1 MSRLAVFIFTALSL
15 LAQTPAIEARIDA
28 LLKQMTVEEK
38 VGQMT
43 QVAIGVVTAN
53 GAGRTHQLDPAKLET
68 AIQKYKVGSILN
80 VNGEAY
86 TVQHWRQ
93 VINAIQ
99 DSAAKTRLKIPII
112 HGIDSVHGAN
122 YTHDATLFPQAY

>member
-1 MSRLAVFIFTALSL
+1 MSRLAVFILTALPL
-15 LAQTPAIEARIDA
+15 LAQTPTIEARIDA

-43 QVAIGVVTAN
+43 QVAIDVVTAN
-53 GAGRTHQLDPAKLET
+53 GAAALINSIPPNSKRHP
-68 AIQKYKVGSILN
+68 KYKVGSILN

-99 DSAAKTRLKIPII
+99 DSAAKTRLKIPLI

>member
-1 MSRLAVFIFTALSL
+1 MCIRD
-15 LAQTPAIEARIDA
+15 R
-28 LLKQMTVEEK
+28 
-38 VGQMT
+38 
-43 QVAIGVVTAN
+43 
-53 GAGRTHQLDPAKLET
+53 
-68 AIQKYKVGSILN
+68 
-80 VNGEAY
+80 AY

-99 DSAAKTRLKIPII
+99 DSAAKTRLKIPLI